1 MINDLKINL
10 TDANLLADNS
20 LTMRGGIRTKEK
32 CPKCYGSFSGNPLHC
47 PICLTTPKRHFIDL
61 YEKSYGRLKLY
72 SDKQGHPLD
81 SYQRT
86 QRVLEHIRY
95 EIDQRIFDPKKYAAA
110 DLKDFKFE
118 NRIQYWYEGKLRETE
133 KENLAESYTKKLKCY
148 IDQYYTPFF
157 KNKDVREI
165 RTFHVKEFY
174 DQLPKKSLKYYK
186 NIMDALRNFFNSLYL
201 YEYITQKPVFPK
213 ITVDKKAPKW
223 LTYEGQLRMIED
235 FKAHYPDDVDIFT
248 FCAFQGIRPGEA
260 RGVKIKDINFETTSL
275 TVQRTY
281 SGSSPKLRERVKS
294 KVVRPRLINPDLLPM
309 LKRLCKDKL
318 PEAFVFTNPRNG
330 LPYSYSSID
339 RRFTQTRKRLGL
351 DITFYQA
358 TRHSVGSIAASN
370 GVSLKA
376 IQDVLGHTDIRTTL
390 KYAHSDLQSQAA
402 VFKKPGAVKKLSL
415 KNNV

>member
-1 MINDLKINL
+1 
-10 TDANLLADNS
+10 
-20 LTMRGGIRTKEK
+20 MRGSIRTKEK
-32 CPKCYGSFSGNPLHC
+32 CPKCYGSFKGNPLHC
-47 PICLTTPKRHFIDL
+47 PACLTTPKKYFIDIFQ
-61 YEKSYGRLKLY
+61 KGYGRLRLF
-72 SDKQGHPLD
+72 SDKTGHPLD
-81 SYQRT
+81 SYLRA
-86 QRVLEHIRY
+86 QRVLESIRN
-95 EIDQRIFDPKKYAAA
+95 EIDQKTFDPKKYAAA
-110 DLKDFKFE
+110 DIKDFKFE
-118 NRIQYWYEGKLRETE
+118 NRIQYWYEGKQREVE

-157 KNKDVREI
+157 KSKDVREI

-235 FKAHYPDDVDIFT
+235 FKTHYPDDVDILI

-260 RGVKIKDINFETTSL
+260 RGLKIRDVNFETTSL

-309 LKRLCKDKL
+309 LKRHCKDKL
-318 PEAFVFTNPRNG
+318 PDAFVFVNPRNG
-330 LPYSYSSID
+330 QPYSYSSID

-351 DITFYQA
+351 DVTFYQA

-402 VFKKPGAVKKLSL
+402 VFKKPAIVKEILAP
-415 KNNV
+415 VGHQQG